1 VGKKDDA
8 LTQVRAVFVII
19 FIQIIFLQTGKTDG
33 EVSKMKNIFTRKDMP
48 MGLSMAL
55 AQNVEALNKFAS
67 LTPQQ
72 QEQMIQHTHVIQS
85 RREMQEFVQ
94 RFAAG
99 ESNLF

>member
-1 VGKKDDA
+1 
-8 LTQVRAVFVII
+8 
-19 FIQIIFLQTGKTDG
+19 
-33 EVSKMKNIFTRKDMP
+33 MKNIFTRKDMP